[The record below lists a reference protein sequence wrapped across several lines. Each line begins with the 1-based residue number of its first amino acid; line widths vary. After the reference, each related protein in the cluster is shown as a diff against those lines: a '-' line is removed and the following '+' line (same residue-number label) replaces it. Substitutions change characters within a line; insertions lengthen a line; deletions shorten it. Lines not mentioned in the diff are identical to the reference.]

1 MNRLEVT
8 DDLAGQ
14 RLDVFLAAQLGVP
27 RSRAAARIDA
37 GDVRIGAEVV
47 ARSRRVR
54 AGEVVEI
61 AAPAPRVAPPPPPL
75 PPIRYRDEHL
85 LVVAKPA
92 GLVVHPGAGHPD
104 GTLVDALRAA
114 DIPLAAGSE
123 DHRPGIVHRLD
134 RDTSGLLLVACTQ
147 PAFRGLTA
155 ALAARRVAR
164 RYLAVVAGIPAQAR
178 GRIEAPIGRDPRER
192 TRFAVVS
199 EGKPATTRY
208 RTLSTVQV
216 AAVAAG
222 QQAEIAALACQLGT
236 GRTHQLR
243 VHLAALGTPILGDLT
258 YGAPAALARAL
269 GLDRPFLHAAALGVD
284 HPVTG
289 ERIELFEP
297 LPAELRAVL
306 QRAGLPEPGA
316 QQLRADGVEDADR

>member
-1 MNRLEVT
+1 MNRIEVT
-8 DDLAGQ
+8 DDDAGQ
-14 RLDVFLAAQLGVP
+14 RLDVLLAGHLDVP

-37 GDVRIGAEVV
+37 GDVRVGGQVV

-54 AGEVVEI
+54 TGEVVEVI
-61 AAPAPRVAPPPPPL
+61 DPSPPATSPPPPL
-75 PPIRYRDEHL
+75 PPIRYRDAHL

-123 DHRPGIVHRLD
+123 GHRPGIVHRLD
-134 RDTSGLLLVACTQ
+134 RDTSGLLLVAST
-147 PAFRGLTA
+147 PAAFRGLVA

-164 RYLAVVAGIPAQAR
+164 RYLAAVAGIPAQAR
-178 GRIEAPIGRDPRER
+178 GRIEAPIGRDPQVR
-192 TRFAVVS
+192 TRFAVVAD
-199 EGKPATTRY
+199 GKAATTRY
-208 RTLSTVQV
+208 RTLATGQV
-216 AAVAAG
+216 AAVAEAG
-222 QQAEIAALACQLGT
+222 QAAEVASLACQLGT

-243 VHLAALGTPILGDLT
+243 VHLAALGTPILGDAT
-258 YGAPAALARAL
+258 YGAPAGLARAL
-269 GLDRPFLHAAALGVD
+269 GLERPFLHAAALSVD

-297 LPAELRAVL
+297 LPTALAAAL
-306 QRAGLPEPGA
+306 TAAGLPVPEPAEVLG
-316 QQLRADGVEDADR
+316 GWEG